1 MNETPDSDIIGKAK
15 TELRDLLV
23 IVAPNLTPMD
33 TLSGLISQINNVL
46 AWLRDQIPK
55 TTNEGR
61 ALPAEP
67 FIMRLG
73 MNFTITPKNVILWP
87 KEKATGRSA
96 LGVFE
101 DAIAALLQ
109 PSTPPAELAA
119 LRAKADSF
127 DAIWAV
133 CVELGMQVNP
143 PGVDADGERIDEE
156 WANQFAFLRG
166 LAEQVKRLRREQG
179 QVSQYVE
186 GTIAMRTKF
195 DGNPPY
201 VGWKG
206 LGLALEESL
215 DERDDLRAQLTA
227 AVTRAERAEGALET
241 LRTMAEAS
249 ELFDMVKVADDALE
263 GR

>member
-109 PSTPPAELAA
+109 PATPPAELAA
-119 LRAKADSF
+119 LRAEVERLKAENENLRVMQG
-127 DAIWAV
+127 ARTV
-133 CVELGMQVNP
+133 TLGKMQ
-143 PGVDADGERIDEE
+143 
-156 WANQFAFLRG
+156 Q
-166 LAEQVKRLRREQG
+166 
-179 QVSQYVE
+179 
-186 GTIAMRTKF
+186 
-195 DGNPPY
+195 
-201 VGWKG
+201 
-206 LGLALEESL
+206 
-215 DERDDLRAQLTA
+215 QLTA
-227 AVTRAERAEGALET
+227 AVTRAERAEGAAQLLYDAMNKCERSVGNIPGHCHLKRETWDGTNRPCLECQMWNHAMKT
-241 LRTMAEAS
+241 FAALAAARDAKGEA
-249 ELFDMVKVADDALE
+249 
-263 GR
+263 

>member
-1 MNETPDSDIIGKAK
+1 MNETHDADIIDRAK
-15 TELRDLLV
+15 TELRDLLA
-23 IVAPNLTPMD
+23 IVAPHLTPMD

-46 AWLRDQIPK
+46 AWMRDQIPK

-109 PSTPPAELAA
+109 PATPPAELAA
-119 LRAKADSF
+119 LRAEVERLKAENENLRVMQG
-127 DAIWAV
+127 ARTV
-133 CVELGMQVNP
+133 TLGKMQ
-143 PGVDADGERIDEE
+143 
-156 WANQFAFLRG
+156 Q
-166 LAEQVKRLRREQG
+166 
-179 QVSQYVE
+179 
-186 GTIAMRTKF
+186 
-195 DGNPPY
+195 
-201 VGWKG
+201 
-206 LGLALEESL
+206 
-215 DERDDLRAQLTA
+215 QLTA